1 VFQFDLQKFMLCYQ
15 RDFDADPYWDS
26 RRFWARFL
34 QNTSFDHAYFVDIL
48 KVIAGDCEYRNAIVN
63 HFVGKCVKIGVV
75 CNSYVSNL
83 SVNQCFQAFEQCLTL
98 AKHERKL
105 TFLTFE
111 YPCIYDQFEN
121 AESHCVVLIADPST
135 KTVVYVD
142 SYGSTFAHTY
152 ADSWR
157 CSYNNLRVQFK
168 DYVWS
173 DALEDNI
180 QAINGNDHFC
190 QTWSL
195 ILGIEVLLL
204 WDSCTGSACPTLSEA
219 RINAFLEE
227 RLRQGDTK
235 SGVFTDCRKYSAL
248 ESDNDNHQQKDNQGA
263 KQEEDEDKKEN
274 VEVNTASTIT
284 SHESFIESFTP
295 TKMAAQS
302 AVCDLSS
309 AVFCVTDHLRTDTAG
324 PAASAT
330 GGCSL
335 AAARAS
341 CQTEVV
347 TTAVTGPAVLGTAA
361 SCGNPTT
368 STTSATETEGYW
380 RESCDATNAVGA
392 GAQHRKSSTAAGKLP
407 RDSTFAPKCKYPHS
421 ELLRGM
427 ATGFSAIVAF
437 WRELVVI
444 PSIREAVYQE
454 VYAQTHMESGAV
466 CYNRYFTTLE
476 ALVVDEAADDSQL
489 CCPVRAS
496 KHYRYPHGQT
506 YDRTGYSFIEDFVLA
521 IDAKILSQILA

>member
-1 VFQFDLQKFMLCYQ
+1 MLRYQ

-34 QNTSFDHAYFVDIL
+34 QNSSFDHAYFVDIF
-48 KVIAGDCEYRNAIVN
+48 KVIAGDCEYRNAIVT

-75 CNSYVSNL
+75 CNSYVSNQ

-111 YPCIYDQFEN
+111 YPCIYDQFGN

-135 KTVVYVD
+135 KKEVYVD

-152 ADSWR
+152 SESWR

-204 WDSCTGSACPTLSEA
+204 WDSCTGSACPTLSKA
-219 RINAFLEE
+219 PINAVLEE
-227 RLRQGDTK
+227 RLCQSYTK
-235 SGVFTDCRKYSAL
+235 SGVLTDRRKYSAL
-248 ESDNDNHQQKDNQGA
+248 ESGSDNHQQKDNQGA
-263 KQEEDEDKKEN
+263 KEDEEEDMEEEDD
-274 VEVNTASTIT
+274 TASTIT
-284 SHESFIESFTP
+284 SHESFTESSTL

-302 AVCDLSS
+302 ALCDVSS
-309 AVFCVTDHLRTDTAG
+309 AVSCVTDHLNTDTAG
-324 PAASAT
+324 LAASAAS
-330 GGCSL
+330 GCSL

-347 TTAVTGPAVLGTAA
+347 TTAAAATGPAVLGAAA
-361 SCGNPTT
+361 SRGNPTT
-368 STTSATETEGYW
+368 SNTSATETEVYW
-380 RESCDATNAVGA
+380 RESGYAINAVSA
-392 GAQHRKSSTAAGKLP
+392 GAKHRESSTAAGKLP

-427 ATGFSAIVAF
+427 AAGFGAIVAF
-437 WRELVVI
+437 WRKLAVI
-444 PSIREAVYQE
+444 PFTREAIYQE

-476 ALVVDEAADDSQL
+476 ALVVDGSTDDSQR

-506 YDRTGYSFIEDFVLA
+506 YDKTGYSFIEDFVLA